1 VIGLLLSYDDNKVH
15 LFMNE
20 AHKATLNFLPPKVL
34 FPFIGLV
41 IFGKL
46 VDL

>member
-15 LFMNE
+15 LFINE
-20 AHKATLNFLPPKVL
+20 AHTATMNFLLPKEL
-34 FPFIGLV
+34 FPFVGMV